1 MRLSKVMG
9 ISADLETGID
19 GDGRVIDRSGDIDQR
34 PPEERTGKDCANVV
48 SFRREVRPC
57 QLPAPAALYVAAPLP
72 AQGFKAPPRELADI
86 AQRLQRDLDKQY
98 AKAKSQLEALTQK
111 IEAQERRCVPPKL
124 DGDLQQ
130 IRFQR
135 QKLLIANGPALAD
148 CLREEKSSLAA
159 LESFKAEHRLT
170 RDAHYPS
177 SPLLAFGILSMLVI
191 MEAGINGVLFADSS
205 DQGLFGGWLEALV
218 LSITNVGAAFLFG
231 RMVLPQLHR
240 RGPGVK
246 AGAFVLCLAGVA
258 AILAINLAGAHYRDF
273 KSEAGP
279 PPAPPAVLKHE
290 ASLTLGGTRT
300 GPAAAMPRKAA
311 KPAPAELPAPA
322 PAPVAEN
329 GRTKE
334 REAVAKLLGSP
345 FAFDSFMSFFLLVI
359 GLCGAC
365 IAAFDGY
372 KLDDPFPGYGKR
384 HRKYA
389 AARLHSAGALQRIL
403 GQSNAIMT
411 GNFQAINRK
420 IESFAHEMST
430 LLNLHQAYAGGRK
443 ALQDGLQE
451 AAEDAEAQIAAYDR
465 LLNKVPGPEAGDVY
479 SVAVKTLPPLSEKQV
494 KFYETQERKL
504 KALQKAAQKEQGDVL
519 DLFETASADFQ
530 KLLGNASRSSLQAAL
545 ALPCEEAIG
554 REAGA

>member
-1 MRLSKVMG
+1 MG
-9 ISADLETGID
+9 ISADLEAGID
-19 GDGRVIDRSGDIDQR
+19 ADERFIDRSGDIDQR
-34 PPEERTGKDCANVV
+34 PPDERTGKGCANVV
-48 SFRREVRPC
+48 SFRREERPC
-57 QLPAPAALYVAAPLP
+57 QLPAPVAHYVAAPLP

-86 AQRLQRDLDKQY
+86 AQRLQKDLDKQH

-148 CLREEKSSLAA
+148 CLREEKSSLAS

-246 AGAFVLCLAGVA
+246 IGAFALCSAGVA
-258 AILAINLAGAHYRDF
+258 AILAINLVGAHYRDF

-279 PPAPPAVLKHE
+279 APAPAIVLKHE
-290 ASLTLGGTRT
+290 ASLMLGGARA
-300 GPAAAMPRKAA
+300 GPAAAMPRTAA
-311 KPAPAELPAPA
+311 KPAPAKSSAPA

-329 GRTKE
+329 ERTKE

-345 FAFDSFMSFFLLVI
+345 FAFDSFMSFFLFVI

-365 IAAFDGY
+365 IAALDGY

-420 IESFAHEMST
+420 IESFGHEMSA
-430 LLNLHQAYAGGRK
+430 LLNLHQAYAGDRK
-443 ALQDGLQE
+443 ALQDGLLE

-465 LLNKVPGPEAGDVY
+465 LLKKVPGPEAGDVY
-479 SVAVKTLPPLSEKQV
+479 SVAVKTLPSLSDKQV

-519 DLFETASADFQ
+519 DLFEAASADFQ
-530 KLLGNASRSSLQAAL
+530 KLLADASRSSLRAAL
-545 ALPCEEAIG
+545 ALPCDVAGG